1 MSRARWLQP
10 ELGLVLLIPLA
21 TVIGGL
27 WTLRLA
33 NIDDSADGLA
43 EGARHTAQLQT
54 ADIAPDQVAARMGL
68 RATLRI
74 DPACGC
80 ARLRLSDPRA
90 AGHGGVQLALVHR
103 LYAARDLLLPL
114 GRDGVDWV
122 SPRLPADSTAWRLVL
137 TNDARSNGAH
147 RWRLVGRLAAN
158 ARDATLVPALTMP

>member
-27 WTLRLA
+27 WTLGLA

-43 EGARHTAQLQT
+43 EGARHTAQVQT
-54 ADIAPDQVAARMGL
+54 ADIAPDQEAARMGL

-90 AGHGGVQLALVHR
+90 AGNGNLQLALVHR
-103 LYAARDLLLPL
+103 LYAARDLTLPL
-114 GRDGVDWV
+114 ARDGTDWV
-122 SPRLPADSTAWRLVL
+122 SPRLPEGDTAWRLVL
-137 TNDARSNGAH
+137 TNDARSNGA
-147 RWRLVGRLAAN
+147 RNWRLVGRLAPR
-158 ARDATLVPALTMP
+158 ARAATLQPALAAP